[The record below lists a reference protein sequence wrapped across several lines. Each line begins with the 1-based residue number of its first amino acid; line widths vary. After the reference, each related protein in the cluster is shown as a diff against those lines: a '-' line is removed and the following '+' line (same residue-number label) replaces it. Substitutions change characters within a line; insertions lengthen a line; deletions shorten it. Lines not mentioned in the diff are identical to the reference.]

1 MRLRKSPEDRIVDGV
16 NYFLLAIIALL
27 TFYPFYYVII
37 ASFNLGTDT
46 AKGGLYLFPR
56 VFTLNNYIYF
66 FKEPQWLQAF
76 WITLLRS
83 VVGTVLGVLF
93 TCLVAYGLSK
103 PGLIF
108 RKFYFILIIVSM
120 NVSGGLITY
129 YVVLRSVKLLNT
141 FGVYVIPTMLNLF
154 FLMVAISFFREIPE
168 ELGESARMDGANEL
182 KIFMRI
188 ILPVALPLLAT
199 MSLFLGSG
207 QWNSWLDSAYFV
219 QNQSLKTLSFRMI
232 EVINQTMLPT
242 NEQSAQVASALS
254 SSAVTQFSVQA
265 TAMVIAVFPIM
276 CVYPFL
282 QKYFVQ
288 GLMLGS
294 VKG

>member
-188 ILPVALPLLAT
+188 ILPVALACDHEFVPRVWT
-199 MSLFLGSG
+199 MEFM
-207 QWNSWLDSAYFV
+207 A
-219 QNQSLKTLSFRMI
+219 
-232 EVINQTMLPT
+232 
-242 NEQSAQVASALS
+242 
-254 SSAVTQFSVQA
+254 
-265 TAMVIAVFPIM
+265 
-276 CVYPFL
+276 
-282 QKYFVQ
+282 
-288 GLMLGS
+288 
-294 VKG
+294 